1 MNFIK
6 GWPEKKERKKK
17 IMGKNK
23 RFTVMKFVRMD
34 QDMADK
40 LKDLADIRKSSE
52 TQVIRDALMALFE
65 KYYDRD
71 LKSAEK

>member
-1 MNFIK
+1 
-6 GWPEKKERKKK
+6 
-17 IMGKNK
+17 MGKNK